1 MSKQTLKM
9 LYQELDCQMGNMPEC
24 PIPLLRDLLNTR
36 VTFAPGQMSI
46 KVPPEQA
53 CKLQA
58 VPQREEPAAIPGEI
72 AKRSPEAW
80 VDERSARA
88 ES

>member
-1 MSKQTLKM
+1 
-9 LYQELDCQMGNMPEC
+9 
-24 PIPLLRDLLNTR
+24 
-36 VTFAPGQMSI
+36 MSI

-80 VDERSARA
+80 VDKRSARA

>member
-1 MSKQTLKM
+1 
-9 LYQELDCQMGNMPEC
+9 MGKKHNFIYIPEC
-24 PIPLLRDLLNTR
+24 PIPHLRDLLNTR
-36 VTFAPGQMSI
+36 VTFAPGQMGI

-72 AKRSPEAW
+72 AKKSPEAW
-80 VDERSARA
+80 VDKRSARA

>member
-1 MSKQTLKM
+1 MLGIGYWGLSWGVQTNLEKA
-9 LYQELDCQMGNMPEC
+9 LPGARLSDGEKHNFVRMPEC

-58 VPQREEPAAIPGEI
+58 VPQRE
-72 AKRSPEAW
+72 
-80 VDERSARA
+80 
-88 ES
+88 